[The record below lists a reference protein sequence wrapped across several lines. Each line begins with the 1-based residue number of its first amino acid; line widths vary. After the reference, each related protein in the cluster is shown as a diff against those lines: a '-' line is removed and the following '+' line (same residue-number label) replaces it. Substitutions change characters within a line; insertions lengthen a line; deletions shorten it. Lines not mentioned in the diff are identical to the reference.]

1 MTDAA
6 QQLLDLE
13 ELKKLKHRYFRSMDA
28 KDWAAFADLF
38 TDDAEC
44 LFALPDEQYVPPGAT
59 RTPEGWASIDRDGM
73 VAWAKASAE
82 GFTTVHLAHM
92 PDIELTGP
100 DHATGRWSMTDSTRW
115 DASGDPT
122 WYRSYGSYV
131 DDYVRT
137 PAGWRIRRSLFERH
151 EYDPFGGPDRLGT
164 LERQVGELR
173 DIEAIKQLKSRY
185 IRMVDTQDWD
195 GWRETMAEDI
205 VQVTDMGVVGG
216 REQIIAAVSEGL
228 AGGSIVH
235 HTNAPEIELTGDD
248 SARGVWATE
257 DLVQVTVGGAPLEFH
272 GHGHYHDEFVRTPD
286 GWRVVRSEETR
297 LRFDQIAGEFPPPV
311 S

>member
-1 MTDAA
+1 VDVNVRE
-6 QQLLDLE
+6 LLDLE
-13 ELKKLKHRYFRSMDA
+13 ALKKLKHRYFRSMDA
-28 KDWAAFADLF
+28 KDWSSFADLF

-44 LFALPDEQYVPPGAT
+44 LFALPGEQPSPPGAT
-59 RTPEGWASIDRDGM
+59 RTAEGWASIDRDGM
-73 VAWAKASAE
+73 VEWITASSE

-92 PDIELTGP
+92 PDLVLTGP
-100 DHATGRWSMTDSTRW
+100 DTATGRWTMTDLTRW
-115 DASGDPT
+115 DATGDLT

-137 PAGWRIRRSLFERH
+137 EAGWRIRRTLFERH
-151 EYDPFGGPDRLGT
+151 ELDPFGAPDRVGV

-195 GWRETMAEDI
+195 GWRETMADHI
-205 VQVTDMGVVGG
+205 VQVTDMGVVQG
-216 REQIIAAVSEGL
+216 REEIIEAVSEGL

-235 HTNAPEIELTGDD
+235 HTNAPEIELTGPDT
-248 SARGVWATE
+248 ARGTWATE
-257 DLVQVTVGGAPLEFH
+257 DLVRVTVGGAPLEFH

-297 LRFDQIAGEFPPPV
+297 LRVDHITA
-311 S
+311 